1 MEPRTLD
8 RMWRAS
14 LGGALFLLLGLFAH
28 PALAQTRQGTV
39 VGTVQDAETGEAV
52 EFAQILLEEANRST
66 VSDVDGR
73 FTLRFLPSGLFTL
86 KAYRIGYKPLI
97 RNVEVPAGDTL
108 SLTLQMSSTTLA
120 AGEIVVEGAREAAEQ
135 LADAALELEGQRLRQ
150 RLGTTIAE
158 TLEDEP
164 GISMRSMGPA
174 PARPVLRGLGGERLL
189 VLEDGGRTGDL
200 SASSTDHAVVID
212 PMTAERLEVVRGP
225 AALVYGPNTLG
236 GVINVIRDYVPTS
249 RPDAVHFQL
258 SAQAQSVNTG
268 YAGGG
273 SLLAPLGGALAIHA
287 DGSFRQGQNV
297 STPEG
302 KLMNTELTTTNASVG
317 GSLVQPW
324 GYAGVAG
331 SYYATEYGIPG
342 GFVGAHPN
350 GVNIDIERRHLESRA
365 EVITPLV
372 WIPRLEARG
381 TYSRY
386 HHQEFESDGSLGIEF
401 GLLSYHGSL
410 TARTAQYGP
419 FRKGAIGLWGEYR
432 DYASGGFSSTP
443 PSIEWTLA
451 GFAFQDIHFA
461 DFTVQGGLRYD
472 LRSIQPGKET
482 TSSLIGNIE
491 ERTFGG
497 ISASASALWH
507 PVRILSIGI
516 TGMRSLRMPGIEE
529 LYSEGPHLAAYSF
542 EIGNPMLERE
552 TGYGA
557 EVFARYQNGHLNA
570 SAAAYANVIDDYI
583 FPRDTGELNF
593 RVHLPI
599 FQYTGAEARMVGA
612 EARASWQLLRRWAV
626 ECTASYVRGTLT
638 DLDQPIPWMPPLQ
651 GKVGV
656 QYGRRAFNAGVD
668 LRLAGPQ
675 DRVGPFEEST
685 DGYAVLD
692 LFAQYHFTAGGLL
705 HTLDF
710 GVENVT
716 DTAYRDHLS
725 RVKSIMPE
733 PGRNVKI
740 LYKMFF

>member
-1 MEPRTLD
+1 
-8 RMWRAS
+8 MWRAVFS
-14 LGGALFLLLGLFAH
+14 GTLCVLLGLLAV
-28 PALAQTRQGTV
+28 PASAQSRQGTV
-39 VGTVQDAETGEAV
+39 VGTVQDAETGESV
-52 EFAQILLEEANRST
+52 EYAQILLEEANRST

-73 FTLRFLPSGLFTL
+73 FTLRFIPAGLFTL
-86 KAYRIGYKPLI
+86 KAYRIGYEPLI
-97 RNVEVPAGDTL
+97 RNVEVPARDTL
-108 SLTLQMSSTTLA
+108 SLTLQMASTTLM
-120 AGEIVVEGAREAAEQ
+120 AGEVVVEGTREAAEQ
-135 LADAALELEGQRLRQ
+135 LADAAMELEGQRLRQ
-150 RLGTTIAE
+150 HLGTTIAE

-174 PARPVLRGLGGERLL
+174 PARPVMRGLGGERLL

-200 SASSTDHAVVID
+200 SATSTDHAVVID

-225 AALVYGPNTLG
+225 ASLVYGSNTLG

-249 RPDAVHFQL
+249 RPDALHFQL
-258 SAQAQSVNTG
+258 SGQAQSVNTG

-273 SLLAPLGGALAIHA
+273 SLLAPLGGSIAIHA
-287 DGSFRQGQNV
+287 DGSFRQGRNV

-302 KLMNTELTTTNASVG
+302 TLMNTELTTANASIG
-317 GSLVQPW
+317 GSVVQPW

-350 GVNIDIERRHLESRA
+350 GVNIDIERSHLEGRA
-365 EVITPLV
+365 EVVTPLA

-386 HHQEFESDGSLGIEF
+386 HHQEFESNGSLGIEF

-432 DYASGGFSSTP
+432 DYNSGGFSFTPAST
-443 PSIEWTLA
+443 EWTLA
-451 GFAFQDIHFA
+451 GFAFQDVHVGDLTF
-461 DFTVQGGLRYD
+461 QGGLRYD
-472 LRSIQPGKET
+472 LRQVQPREES
-482 TSSLIGNIE
+482 TSDLIGRIE
-491 ERTFGG
+491 ERTLGG
-497 ISASASALWH
+497 VSASVSALWH
-507 PVRILSIGI
+507 TSPVFTVGV

-529 LYSEGPHLAAYSF
+529 LYSGGPHLAAYSF
-542 EIGNPMLERE
+542 EIGNPMLNRE
-552 TGYGA
+552 TGYGG

-570 SAAAYANVIDDYI
+570 SAAAYINIINDYI

-612 EARASWQLLRRWAV
+612 EGRASLQVLRRWSV
-626 ECTASYVRGTLT
+626 EGTASYVRGTLT

-651 GKVGV
+651 GKIGV
-656 QYGRRAFNAGVD
+656 RYDRRALDVGAD
-668 LRLAGPQ
+668 LRLAAAQ
-675 DRVGPFEEST
+675 DRIGPFEEST
-685 DGYAVLD
+685 SGYGVLD
-692 LFAQYHFTAGGLL
+692 VYAQYHFTAGGLL

-733 PGRNVKI
+733 PGRNVKL
-740 LYKMFF
+740 LYKLFF

>member
-1 MEPRTLD
+1 M
-8 RMWRAS
+8 
-14 LGGALFLLLGLFAH
+14 LLGLFVLVVLQTA
-28 PALAQTRQGTV
+28 PASAQSRQGTV
-39 VGTVQDAETGEAV
+39 IGTVVDAETGAPV

-66 VSDVDGR
+66 VSDVDGG
-73 FTLRFLPSGLFTL
+73 FTLRFLPAGLFTL

-97 RNVEVPAGDTL
+97 RNVDVPAGDTL

-120 AGEIVVEGAREAAEQ
+120 AGEIVVEGVREAAEQ

-158 TLEDEP
+158 TLADEP

-200 SASSTDHAVVID
+200 SATSTDHAVVID

-236 GVINVIRDYVPTS
+236 GVINVVREYVPTS
-249 RPDAVHFQL
+249 RPDALHFQL

-273 SLLAPLGGALAIHA
+273 SLLTPVGEPFALHV
-287 DGSFRQGQNV
+287 DGSFRQGRNV

-302 KLMNTELTTTNASVG
+302 KLLNTDLTTTNASIG
-317 GSLVQPW
+317 GSFVQPW
-324 GYAGVAG
+324 GYAGVAA

-350 GVNIDIERRHLESRA
+350 GVSIDVERRHLESRA
-365 EVITPLV
+365 EVITPLE

-381 TYSRY
+381 TFSRY
-386 HHQEFESDGSLGIEF
+386 YHQEFESDGSLGVEF

-410 TARTAQYGP
+410 IARTAQYGP

-443 PSIEWTLA
+443 ASTEWTLA
-451 GFAFQDIHFA
+451 GFAFQDVHLA
-461 DFTVQGGLRYD
+461 DFTIQGGLRYD
-472 LRSIQPGKET
+472 FRTVQPSRET
-482 TSSLIGNIE
+482 TSDLIGNIR

-507 PVRILSIGI
+507 PARALSIGV

-542 EIGNPMLERE
+542 EVGNPMLDRE
-552 TGYGA
+552 TGYGG
-557 EVFARYQNGHLNA
+557 EVFARYQNGRANA
-570 SAAAYANVIDDYI
+570 SAAAYINVIDHYI
-583 FPRDTGELNF
+583 FPRDTGELNH
-593 RVHLPI
+593 RIHLPI
-599 FQYTGAEARMVGA
+599 FQYTGAQARMVGA
-612 EARASWQLLRRWAV
+612 EARASWQVLPRWAV
-626 ECTASYVRGTLT
+626 EATGAYVHGTLT

-656 QYGRRAFNAGVD
+656 QYGRRAFNVGVD
-668 LRLAGPQ
+668 LRLAQ
-675 DRVGPFEEST
+675 AQERLGPFEEST

-692 LFAQYHFTAGGLL
+692 AFAQYHFTAGGLL
-705 HTLDF
+705 HTLDL
-710 GVENVT
+710 GVENLT

-733 PGRNVKI
+733 PGRNVKL
-740 LYKMFF
+740 LYKLFF